1 MKSHVR
7 SVRRLNIPYFG
18 ITGGFNPIVNFKIL
32 ESVEVR
38 MHKLLAQ
45 HPVIKKKKKTY
56 GVLMVQKNRRKRKAP
71 IRIM

>member
-7 SVRRLNIPYFG
+7 SVWRLNIPYFG

-45 HPVIKKKKKTY
+45 HPVIKKKKKKH
-56 GVLMVQKNRRKRKAP
+56 MVFLWSKKIEEKGKLLLE
-71 IRIM
+71 